1 MADRRS
7 RATHRSLQDRKRI
20 LSLESLEQ
28 RQVMAASVAVGA
40 GIGSSPTVRLVDSQ
54 TGVIRAQATAF
65 ESTFK
70 GGVAVAMADV
80 DGDGTPE
87 LCAASGA
94 GRVAEIRVF
103 KEQAGSTVLKELTAY
118 RTRPFGSGYRGGIGI
133 ASGDV
138 DGNGR
143 ADFVA
148 AKSRG
153 AGTVSIFL
161 SVNAADPIIN
171 TPYRSFTAFAGRYD
185 GGASVAVAELGTF
198 SEGRLLNA
206 FIPDRRVEVVVGSGA
221 GMRATVKAY
230 DVSATPRVV
239 TTIEP
244 MSAELRGGVTV
255 ASGLYT
261 GDNIDDLFVSAGR
274 GGGGVTEVYAGQLG
288 TVTAGPIL
296 RSAAFASLAKPNA
309 QVFTAPVD
317 TNGDGT
323 IDRFLVTQGSGSTN
337 PGIVATSTAGAR
349 TGTLSS
355 LKGPLFIAA
364 ARPAFPVFFDRL
376 FFFSDSVR
384 PQFIDAALSALPKVT
399 TASGLEYQDI
409 VVGSGARPVVG
420 KQVAAHYTGLLVDG
434 RIFDTSRLR
443 GTPYAFE
450 FGKGF
455 VIKGWDEG
463 LATMNVGGRRFLTI
477 PANLAYGDNPLPGS
491 IIPKGATLRFEVEL
505 VSAQA

>member
-40 GIGSSPTVRLVDSQ
+40 GIGSSPIVRLVDSQ

-70 GGVAVAMADV
+70 GGVRVAMADV
-80 DGDGTPE
+80 DGDGTAE
-87 LCAASGA
+87 ICAASGA

-118 RTRPFGSGYRGGIGI
+118 RTRPFGSGYRGGIDI
-133 ASGDV
+133 ACGDV

-148 AKSRG
+148 AASRG

-206 FIPDRRVEVVVGSGA
+206 VIPDHKVEIVVGSGA
-221 GMRATVKAY
+221 GMRAIVKAY

-255 ASGLYT
+255 ASGLYN

-288 TVTAGPIL
+288 TVTAAPIL

-309 QVFTAPVD
+309 PVFTAPVD

-364 ARPAFPVFFDRL
+364 ARTVF
-376 FFFSDSVR
+376 
-384 PQFIDAALSALPKVT
+384 PKVT
-399 TASGLEYQDI
+399 TTSGLQYQDI
-409 VVGSGARPVVG
+409 VIGSGALPVVG
-420 KQVAAHYTGLLVDG
+420 KQVAAHYTGMLVDG
-434 RIFDTSRLR
+434 RIFDSSRPR
-443 GTPYAFE
+443 GTPLTFVL
-450 FGKGF
+450 GLGN

-463 LATMNVGGRRFLTI
+463 LATMTVGGRRILTI
-477 PANLAYGDNPLPGS
+477 PANLAYGDNPQPGS
-491 IIPKGATLRFEVEL
+491 IIPKGATLIFEVEL
-505 VSAQA
+505 VAAQA

>member
-40 GIGSSPTVRLVDSQ
+40 GIGSSPIVRLVDSQ

-70 GGVAVAMADV
+70 GGVRVAMADV
-80 DGDGTPE
+80 DGDGTAE
-87 LCAASGA
+87 ICAASGA

-118 RTRPFGSGYRGGIGI
+118 RTRPFGSGYRGGIDI
-133 ASGDV
+133 ACGDV

-148 AKSRG
+148 AASRG

-206 FIPDRRVEVVVGSGA
+206 VIPDHKVEIVVGSGA
-221 GMRATVKAY
+221 GMRAIVKAY

-288 TVTAGPIL
+288 TVTAAPIL

-309 QVFTAPVD
+309 PVFTAPVD

-364 ARPAFPVFFDRL
+364 ARPVF
-376 FFFSDSVR
+376 
-384 PQFIDAALSALPKVT
+384 PKVT
-399 TASGLEYQDI
+399 TTSGLQYQDI
-409 VVGSGARPVVG
+409 VIGSGALPVVG
-420 KQVAAHYTGLLVDG
+420 KQVAAHYTGMLVDG
-434 RIFDTSRLR
+434 RIFDSSRPR
-443 GTPYAFE
+443 GTPLTFVL
-450 FGKGF
+450 GLGN

-463 LATMNVGGRRFLTI
+463 LATMTVGGRRILTI
-477 PANLAYGDNPLPGS
+477 PANLAYGDNPQPGS
-491 IIPKGATLRFEVEL
+491 IIPKGATLIFEVEL
-505 VSAQA
+505 VAAQA